1 MVDINNAEDRKVWEP
16 YTGNEI
22 AADNA
27 MFRQETIDFANKHKN
42 TNKGDVQNKDNN
54 VYVSPNWIKYIL
66 YNQSPWRHEKLS
78 RNNENDKTDI
88 HTLVWYLS
96 KLDNLLEEIEDT
108 EEIISKKMPISSLKK
123 FMHDAKTKLN
133 QYKELLKSKKQ
144 TLLKQNRTKIDDND
158 IAHLID
164 LQKKVSQVKWVFKK
178 NNLY

>member
-22 AADNA
+22 EADNA

-96 KLDNLLEEIEDT
+96 ILDNLLEEIEDT
-108 EEIISKKMPISSLKK
+108 EEIISKKTPISSLKK
-123 FMHDAKTKLN
+123 FMHDAKI
-133 QYKELLKSKKQ
+133 KS
-144 TLLKQNRTKIDDND
+144 I
-158 IAHLID
+158 
-164 LQKKVSQVKWVFKK
+164 
-178 NNLY
+178 

>member
-1 MVDINNAEDRKVWEP
+1 
-16 YTGNEI
+16 
-22 AADNA
+22 
-27 MFRQETIDFANKHKN
+27 MFRQETIDLANKHKN

-54 VYVSPNWIKYIL
+54 VYVSPNWNEYIL

-96 KLDNLLEEIEDT
+96 ILDNLLEEIEDT
-108 EEIISKKMPISSLKK
+108 EEIISKKMPISSLKI

-133 QYKELLKSKKQ
+133 QYKKLLKSKKQ

-164 LQKKVSQVKWVFKK
+164 LQKKVTQVKWVVKK